1 MQHPSSIDKKRSNL
15 MQKQNIVLQDHDVL
29 ENVLQLNTLLTSTL
43 DLETLTMTFLAKS
56 LSLLQLQVA
65 ALYLY
70 DTEKKRLCLSGAQG
84 FAIQERNQEFALGEG
99 LVGSTAKNRTIS
111 YIQQPQREEARPFC
125 IKTIQGNVL
134 PTYLYQLPLVQGNEL
149 LGVLTVGSIYSI
161 SEKVRNTLNVVSTN
175 FAAVISHTK
184 AYEHIQVQAEALAA
198 KSHEQE
204 QANIALRIQRDELRT
219 LNTALEKANQV
230 RSQFLTTMAHELRT
244 PLTAM
249 LGFSQVLL
257 RDTEKSEV
265 RRRTIIERIL
275 KSGHH
280 LLDLINDALDLVK
293 IETGQMSV
301 RISSVSLPTVIND
314 VTEETQALAT
324 TKMLHLQVDIAPDI
338 PEISSDVDMLHQILL
353 NLISNAIKFTEQGE
367 VRISATNLPG
377 ECIAI
382 CVQDSGIG
390 IAPEIQERIFDAF
403 YQGDNSITRRY
414 GGTGLGL
421 SIVRHLTNLL
431 GGTLTLDSSLGQG
444 STFTLLLPQESNNS
458 RMEEFQF
465 QSPQAGRPWMLLL
478 PPPERESTHET
489 LKGQVLL
496 H

>member
-1 MQHPSSIDKKRSNL
+1 
-15 MQKQNIVLQDHDVL
+15 
-29 ENVLQLNTLLTSTL
+29 
-43 DLETLTMTFLAKS
+43 
-56 LSLLQLQVA
+56 
-65 ALYLY
+65 
-70 DTEKKRLCLSGAQG
+70 
-84 FAIQERNQEFALGEG
+84 
-99 LVGSTAKNRTIS
+99 
-111 YIQQPQREEARPFC
+111 
-125 IKTIQGNVL
+125 
-134 PTYLYQLPLVQGNEL
+134 
-149 LGVLTVGSIYSI
+149 
-161 SEKVRNTLNVVSTN
+161 
-175 FAAVISHTK
+175 
-184 AYEHIQVQAEALAA
+184 
-198 KSHEQE
+198 
-204 QANIALRIQRDELRT
+204 
-219 LNTALEKANQV
+219 
-230 RSQFLTTMAHELRT
+230 
-244 PLTAM
+244 
-249 LGFSQVLL
+249 
-257 RDTEKSEV
+257 
-265 RRRTIIERIL
+265 
-275 KSGHH
+275 
-280 LLDLINDALDLVK
+280 
-293 IETGQMSV
+293 MSV

-458 RMEEFQF
+458 RMEPGF

>member
-84 FAIQERNQEFALGEG
+84 FDIQERNQEFALGEG

-149 LGVLTVGSIYSI
+149 LGVLTVGSIYPI

-275 KSGHH
+275 KNGHH

-293 IETGQMSV
+293 IEAGQMSV
-301 RISSVSLPTVIND
+301 RISPISLPAVIND
-314 VTEETQALAT
+314 VIKKTQALAT
-324 TKMLHLQVDIAPDI
+324 TKKLHLQVDIAPDI
-338 PEISSDVDMLHQILL
+338 PELSSDVDMLHQILL
-353 NLISNAIKFTEQGE
+353 NLISNAIKFTERGE
-367 VRISATNLPG
+367 VRISAKKLPIG

-382 CVQDSGIG
+382 CIQDSGIG

-421 SIVRHLTNLL
+421 SIVRHLTDLL
-431 GGTLTLDSSLGQG
+431 GGTLTLESRPGQG

-458 RMEEFQF
+458 QMEPVNLYKLEKDM
-465 QSPQAGRPWMLLL
+465 AHAYVGD
-478 PPPERESTHET
+478 
-489 LKGQVLL
+489 
-496 H
+496 